1 MWQLRPNLNPS
12 PEMQELGRDAG
23 NTDVCPYP
31 VGPRQPQGEYP
42 SDLCLVFSFQS
53 RTGHTAAST
62 NIDCSRGA
70 MRLLYGK
77 GVVIPICVKT
87 RQPCSH
93 RAYHVPSQGRDGI
106 IGHTADQG
114 QDENLGIQRYISEET
129 WWGPKVSLAGPLFP
143 EILKS
148 HH

>member
-1 MWQLRPNLNPS
+1 MWQLRPNLSPS

-31 VGPRQPQGEYP
+31 AGPRQPQGEYP

-77 GVVIPICVKT
+77 GVVIPICVQT

-93 RAYHVPSQGRDGI
+93 PAYHVPSQGRDGI
-106 IGHTADQG
+106 MATQQIRAKMRTWVFRDTS
-114 QDENLGIQRYISEET
+114 QRKPGGAQRCL
-129 WWGPKVSLAGPLFP
+129 WHGPLFP